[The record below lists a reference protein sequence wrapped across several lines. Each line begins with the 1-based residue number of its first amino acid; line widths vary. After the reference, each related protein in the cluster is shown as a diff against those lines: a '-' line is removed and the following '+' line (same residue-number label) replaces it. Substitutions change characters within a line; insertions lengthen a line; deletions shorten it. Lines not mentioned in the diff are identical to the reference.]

1 MSLINELQSLGCNT
15 EEALARFMNNSALY
29 EKMLGKLPPQ
39 IKTLEVMPFIE
50 LGDITKATENAHT
63 LKGIT
68 GNLSVTPLYDA
79 YNEIVAALR
88 AGDSEKAKSK
98 LQEILSVQEQ
108 IVSCI
113 EHKQ

>member
-1 MSLINELQSLGCNT
+1 MSLISELETLGCNT
-15 EEALARFMNNSALY
+15 GEALARFMNNAALY

-39 IKTLEVMPFIE
+39 IRDLEVMPFIE
-50 LGDITKATENAHT
+50 SGDRDKAIENAHT

-79 YNEIVAALR
+79 YNDIVASLR
-88 AGDSEKAKSK
+88 ADDTEKARVR
-98 LQEILSVQEQ
+98 LEEIIPVQEQ

-113 EHKQ
+113 EKTR